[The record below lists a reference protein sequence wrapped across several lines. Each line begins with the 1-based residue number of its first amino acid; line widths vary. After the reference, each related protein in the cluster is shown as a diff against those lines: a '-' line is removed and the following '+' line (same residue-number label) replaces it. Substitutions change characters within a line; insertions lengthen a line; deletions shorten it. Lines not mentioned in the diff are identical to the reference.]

1 MRLGCT
7 KDEVLS
13 LAKTMEIK
21 FSVAG
26 PQIGGAKSGINFDP
40 KDPRKDLVLKK
51 WYQRVVPLL
60 KTYYG
65 TGGDMNVDE
74 VKDVIPITEKF
85 GLLHPQE
92 GIVMGHFN
100 PDDATKKIQI
110 TQLQK
115 GVALTV
121 HHPEYN
127 PIPSMEWLVAD
138 LITGYGVSESVKHF
152 YKIYK
157 DSNIQGKRVIVQGFG
172 NVAGA
177 AAFYLAQ
184 QGALIVGIIDKDGG
198 IIDENG
204 YVQDFITHGMDE
216 AAVARMASP
225 PQGDGVLG
233 LLIKHP
239 EPIRLANLADHPA
252 SIGFPENHPPMGS
265 FLGVPVR
272 VRGAVFG
279 NLYLTEKA
287 NAAEFSDEDEEMIMA
302 LAAIAGLSIENVRL
316 SEKNMSLA
324 VYQDRDRIARDM
336 HDLVIQRIFATGLT
350 LQSIIPKLI
359 DLPVESEKLANS
371 IHELNNT
378 IQELRQTILHLTSVG
393 SDEVTLRRRVISEVE
408 AYRKFLKST
417 PSITFEGSVD
427 ISTSNVVSDQLVAT
441 LRELLSNA
449 VKHADATELS
459 VSVQLLNQNLVLTV
473 VDD

>member
-1 MRLGCT
+1 MSPSTEDGLVHFPKNDPMLTAMMDVVRGLDLRST
-7 KDEVLS
+7 LERIVTSAALVS
-13 LAKTMEIK
+13 NAKY
-21 FSVAG
+21 A
-26 PQIGGAKSGINFDP
+26 
-40 KDPRKDLVLKK
+40 
-51 WYQRVVPLL
+51 
-60 KTYYG
+60 
-65 TGGDMNVDE
+65 
-74 VKDVIPITEKF
+74 
-85 GLLHPQE
+85 
-92 GIVMGHFN
+92 
-100 PDDATKKIQI
+100 
-110 TQLQK
+110 
-115 GVALTV
+115 AL
-121 HHPEYN
+121 
-127 PIPSMEWLVAD
+127 
-138 LITGYGVSESVKHF
+138 
-152 YKIYK
+152 
-157 DSNIQGKRVIVQGFG
+157 
-172 NVAGA
+172 
-177 AAFYLAQ
+177 
-184 QGALIVGIIDKDGG
+184 G

-302 LAAIAGLSIENVRL
+302 LAAIAGLSIENARL

-350 LQSIIPKLI
+350 LQSIIPKLSE
-359 DLPVESEKLANS
+359 LPEESEKLTNS
-371 IHELNNT
+371 IQELNNT
-378 IQELRQTILHLTSVG
+378 INELRQTILHLTALG
-393 SDEVTLRRRVISEVE
+393 SDEITLRRRVMSEVE

-427 ISTSNVVSDQLVAT
+427 ISTSNVVSDQLLAT

-473 VDD
+473 VDDGVGMPESGRRSGLTNLETRARDLGGIFEITRRSPRGTKARWAVPIG

>member
-1 MRLGCT
+1 
-7 KDEVLS
+7 
-13 LAKTMEIK
+13 
-21 FSVAG
+21 
-26 PQIGGAKSGINFDP
+26 
-40 KDPRKDLVLKK
+40 
-51 WYQRVVPLL
+51 
-60 KTYYG
+60 
-65 TGGDMNVDE
+65 
-74 VKDVIPITEKF
+74 
-85 GLLHPQE
+85 
-92 GIVMGHFN
+92 
-100 PDDATKKIQI
+100 
-110 TQLQK
+110 
-115 GVALTV
+115 
-121 HHPEYN
+121 
-127 PIPSMEWLVAD
+127 
-138 LITGYGVSESVKHF
+138 
-152 YKIYK
+152 
-157 DSNIQGKRVIVQGFG
+157 
-172 NVAGA
+172 
-177 AAFYLAQ
+177 
-184 QGALIVGIIDKDGG
+184 
-198 IIDENG
+198 
-204 YVQDFITHGMDE
+204 
-216 AAVARMASP
+216 
-225 PQGDGVLG
+225 

-302 LAAIAGLSIENVRL
+302 LAAIAGLSIENARL

-350 LQSIIPKLI
+350 LQSIIPKLSE
-359 DLPVESEKLANS
+359 LPEESEKLTNS
-371 IHELNNT
+371 IQELNNT
-378 IQELRQTILHLTSVG
+378 INELRQTILHLTALG
-393 SDEVTLRRRVISEVE
+393 SDEITLRRRVMSEVE

-473 VDD
+473 VDDGVGMPESGRRSGLTNLETRARDLGGIFEITRRSPRGTKARWAVPIG

>member
-1 MRLGCT
+1 MSPSTEDGLVHFPKNDPMLTAMMDVVRGLDLRST
-7 KDEVLS
+7 LERIVTSAALVS
-13 LAKTMEIK
+13 NAKY
-21 FSVAG
+21 A
-26 PQIGGAKSGINFDP
+26 
-40 KDPRKDLVLKK
+40 
-51 WYQRVVPLL
+51 
-60 KTYYG
+60 
-65 TGGDMNVDE
+65 
-74 VKDVIPITEKF
+74 
-85 GLLHPQE
+85 
-92 GIVMGHFN
+92 
-100 PDDATKKIQI
+100 
-110 TQLQK
+110 
-115 GVALTV
+115 AL
-121 HHPEYN
+121 
-127 PIPSMEWLVAD
+127 
-138 LITGYGVSESVKHF
+138 
-152 YKIYK
+152 
-157 DSNIQGKRVIVQGFG
+157 
-172 NVAGA
+172 
-177 AAFYLAQ
+177 
-184 QGALIVGIIDKDGG
+184 G

-302 LAAIAGLSIENVRL
+302 LAAIAGLSIENARL

-350 LQSIIPKLI
+350 LQSIIPKLSE
-359 DLPVESEKLANS
+359 LPEESEKLTNS
-371 IHELNNT
+371 IQELNNT
-378 IQELRQTILHLTSVG
+378 INELRQTILHLTALG
-393 SDEVTLRRRVISEVE
+393 SDEITLRRRVMSEVE

-473 VDD
+473 VDDGVGMPESGRRSGLTNLETRARDLGGIFEITRRSPRGTKARWAVPIG